1 MVLAQSEIRLDTNL
15 VDYLILAI
23 YFVAVLG
30 IGFAAKR
37 YIKTSLDYFLSGR
50 SLPAWITG
58 LAFISANLGA
68 LEILGMA
75 ANGAQFGVY
84 TVHYYW
90 VGAVPAMVFLGI
102 VMMPFYYGSKVR
114 SVPEYLRRR
123 FNKQTHLFN
132 ALTFAFATVLIAG
145 VNLYAL
151 ALVLKLMLGW
161 PILLGIVIA
170 AAVVLAYITLGGL
183 SSAIY
188 NEVLQF
194 FVILAAL
201 IPLTIIGL
209 HDVGGW
215 DGLKEAVMKVNDKD
229 ELFHSWKG
237 TGIGNVDNP
246 LGASWVPIVFGLGFV
261 LSFGYW
267 TTNFAEVQR
276 ALSAKSLSAAR
287 RTPLIGA
294 YPKIFIPAVTII
306 PGLVALATIP
316 GLGGDDPDKQYNN
329 AIPLLMN
336 EYLPNGMLG
345 IALAGL
351 LAAFMA
357 GVAANVSAFNTVVT
371 YDLWEPYVRS
381 GKSDDYYIRFGRIA
395 TVAGI
400 VIGIGTAL
408 IASGYNNIMDYIQ
421 LLFSFF
427 NAPLFAT
434 FIIGMFWKRMTPW
447 AGFYGLIAG
456 TVGAAATHYLNKGG
470 VIDLGSDQA
479 AAFWGA
485 CVAFVADAVVSVGV
499 SLTTQPKPI
508 AELQG
513 LVYGMANE
521 GGELSVEEQAWYR
534 QPWVLAVGA
543 LGLTVLVSLFFI

>member
-1 MVLAQSEIRLDTNL
+1 VLRLDTNV
-15 VDYLILAI
+15 VDYAILAI
-23 YFVAVLG
+23 YFAAVLG
-30 IGFAAKR
+30 IGFIAKR

-68 LEILGMA
+68 LEVLGMA
-75 ANGAQFGVY
+75 ANGAQYGAATLHF
-84 TVHYYW
+84 YW
-90 VGAVPAMVFLGI
+90 IGAVPAMVFLGL
-102 VMMPFYYGSKVR
+102 VMMPFYYGAKVR
-114 SVPEYLRRR
+114 SVPEYLRLR
-123 FNKQTHLFN
+123 FNKPTHVFN
-132 ALTFAFATVLIAG
+132 ALSFAVATVLIAG

-151 ALVLKLMLGW
+151 ALVLKLLLGW
-161 PILLGIVIA
+161 PILFGIVVA
-170 AAVVLAYITLGGL
+170 AAIVLVYITLGGL

-201 IPLTIIGL
+201 IPLTIVAL

-215 DGLKEAVMKVNDKD
+215 SGLQEAVRESPLKEEGLHA
-229 ELFHSWKG
+229 WKG
-237 TGIGNVDNP
+237 TGVGDTTNPIG
-246 LGASWVPIVFGLGFV
+246 ATWIPIVFGLGFV

-276 ALSAKSLSAAR
+276 ALSAKSLGASR

-294 YPKIFIPAVTII
+294 FPKIFIPAVTIV
-306 PGLVALATIP
+306 PGLVALVTIK
-316 GLGGDDPDKQYNN
+316 GLGGDDPDLQYNN

-345 IALAGL
+345 LALAGL
-351 LAAFMA
+351 IAAFMA

-371 YDLWEPYVRS
+371 YDLWEPYVRP
-381 GKSDDYYIRFGRIA
+381 GRDDAYYLRFGRLA
-395 TVAGI
+395 TVGGI
-400 VIGIGTAL
+400 VVGIGTAL
-408 IASGYNNIMDYIQ
+408 IASGYSNIMNYIQ

-447 AGFYGLIAG
+447 AGFWGLIAG
-456 TVGAAATHYLNKGG
+456 TAGAAVTHYLYKWD
-470 VIDLGSDQA
+470 VIAFGSDLEA
-479 AAFWGA
+479 SFYGAIAAFL
-485 CVAFVADAVVSVGV
+485 ADAIVTVGV
-499 SLTTQPKPI
+499 SMVTRPKPI
-508 AELQG
+508 EELQG

-521 GGELSVEEQAWYR
+521 PDEEDASERVWYR
-534 QPWVLAVGA
+534 RPLL
-543 LGLTVLVSLFFI
+543 LGLSALAITAALNFVFI

>member
-1 MVLAQSEIRLDTNL
+1 M
-15 VDYLILAI
+15 
-23 YFVAVLG
+23 
-30 IGFAAKR
+30 
-37 YIKTSLDYFLSGR
+37 
-50 SLPAWITG
+50 
-58 LAFISANLGA
+58 
-68 LEILGMA
+68 
-75 ANGAQFGVY
+75 
-84 TVHYYW
+84 
-90 VGAVPAMVFLGI
+90 
-102 VMMPFYYGSKVR
+102 
-114 SVPEYLRRR
+114 PEYLRLR
-123 FNKQTHLFN
+123 FNKPTHLFN

-161 PILLGIVIA
+161 PILLGIVVA
-170 AAVVLAYITLGGL
+170 AVVVLAYITLGGL

-201 IPLTIIGL
+201 IPLTIVGL

-215 DGLKEAVMKVNDKD
+215 EGLKEAVASKTDD
-229 ELFHSWKG
+229 DLFHSWQG
-237 TGIGNVDNP
+237 TAVGNVDNP

-294 YPKIFIPAVTII
+294 FPKVFIPAVTII

-316 GLGGDDPDKQYNN
+316 GLGGDDPNKEYNN

-371 YDLWEPYVRS
+371 YDLWEPYVRP
-381 GKSDDYYIRFGRIA
+381 GKSDEYYLRFGRIA

-434 FIIGMFWKRMTPW
+434 FIIGMYWKRMTPW
-447 AGFYGLIAG
+447 AGLCGPHRGHPRRRRGALREQLGRLRPRVAAG
-456 TVGAAATHYLNKGG
+456 GG
-470 VIDLGSDQA
+470 VLGRDRGLRRRRGRDRDRLDVHHAQA
-479 AAFWGA
+479 DRGA
-485 CVAFVADAVVSVGV
+485 TGPGPRHGQRSRGALRGG
-499 SLTTQPKPI
+499 
-508 AELQG
+508 EG
-513 LVYGMANE
+513 LVPQTVHAGDHRARHRPRPE
-521 GGELSVEEQAWYR
+521 HHL
-534 QPWVLAVGA
+534 LVGD
-543 LGLTVLVSLFFI
+543 